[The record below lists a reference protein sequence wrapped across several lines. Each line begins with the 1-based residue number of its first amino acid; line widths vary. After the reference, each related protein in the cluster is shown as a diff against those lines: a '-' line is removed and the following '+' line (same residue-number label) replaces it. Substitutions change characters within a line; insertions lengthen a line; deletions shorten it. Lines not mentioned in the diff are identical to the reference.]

1 MGFGDTT
8 HSGCDTRIRQLT
20 DQRQDLYDAL
30 KVLIESPELRA
41 TTSAAQVRA
50 QELVAKLGPYVNAS
64 RRLY

>member
-20 DQRQDLYDAL
+20 DQRQDLYEVL
-30 KVLIESPELRA
+30 KNLVQDPSPENRTRA
-41 TTSAAQVRA
+41 EEIVVKFGPIINAA
-50 QELVAKLGPYVNAS
+50 

>member
-20 DQRQDLYDAL
+20 DQRQDLYEVL
-30 KVLIESPELRA
+30 KNLVRDPSPENRTRA
-41 TTSAAQVRA
+41 EEV
-50 QELVAKLGPYVNAS
+50 VAKFGPIINAA